1 MRKHHMIFFLVRF
14 LIFFPFVTFNL
25 NFALAG
31 FCNVRVSN
39 ITMFFLLIIIL
50 IIIFFV
56 YIKLKYF
63 TLYGPIPGKSP
74 QFLLGNLLHTGLIY
88 GKYFGHIVQELQVKY
103 GDTFQFW
110 AGPIRMIFVCNP
122 EDVQHV
128 FTHRHIYE
136 QGDLEVDHHRL
147 VFNDALICNIGLY
160 RCKVFLRREYSQVFL

>member
-1 MRKHHMIFFLVRF
+1 M
-14 LIFFPFVTFNL
+14 
-25 NFALAG
+25 
-31 FCNVRVSN
+31 RVSN

-56 YIKLKYF
+56 YTKLKYF